1 MRKVRRSVFG
11 SLTMALAITLATSPL
26 SLAAPVKVA
35 QGQVEGTEESGMW
48 VFRGIPFAAPP
59 VGPLRWREP
68 QPAASWSGIRKADQ
82 FGPACAQGRIEADGR
97 LGAGISEDC
106 LYLNVWTP
114 AKSGEKLPVLVWI
127 YGGGF
132 AGGRT
137 SEALF
142 DGAALARKGVVYVS
156 VAYRVGVM
164 GFLAH
169 PELSAENRR
178 THGVAASGNYGLL
191 DMIASLEWIRKN
203 IAAFGGDPGK
213 VTIWGESAGAMAV
226 SMLTVSP
233 QAKGLFHGAISDSGG
248 SFGAVRTPTAPG
260 ENLPPLA
267 IAEQGGLTLAGKLGT
282 ASLEALRAKG
292 TGEVMTQARGVAGV
306 GWPVLDRW
314 VIPDDQYVLYSKGM
328 YHDTPI
334 LVGINSDEGASFSR
348 TTDRTQFEAD
358 TRVRFGPMAERIL
371 KAYPPDAAGSI
382 KQAARDVMRE
392 ASFGWHTWVW
402 AKLQNERGGSPAYV
416 YYMDQRPPYPA
427 DSRNADVAGVP
438 HGAELPYVFQKLE
451 LTPLPWTD
459 ADRRIS
465 DAMATYWTNFA
476 KTGNPNSAGLPRWP
490 AFTAKDPQRMVFKGT
505 AQAMPYDNPAQ
516 LEAMDVYFEWRR
528 TAEGQEFGKHGG
540 NTNSAPLGL
549 R

>member
-1 MRKVRRSVFG
+1 MRNCHR
-11 SLTMALAITLATSPL
+11 LLITAVLL
-26 SLAAPVKVA
+26 CAAWQVQAAQLRVA
-35 QGQVEGTEESGMW
+35 QGELAGTEESGMR

-59 VGPLRWREP
+59 VGALRWREP
-68 QPAASWSGIRKADQ
+68 QPAASWSGVRKADQ
-82 FGPACAQGRIEADGR
+82 FGPACAQGQVAPDGS
-97 LGAGISEDC
+97 LGTGISEDC

-114 AKSGEKLPVLVWI
+114 AQRADEKLPVLVWI

-137 SEALF
+137 SDPLF

-164 GFLAH
+164 GFFAH
-169 PELSAENRR
+169 PELSAENRQL
-178 THGVAASGNYGLL
+178 HGVAASGNYGLL
-191 DMIASLEWIRKN
+191 DLVAGLRWIRQN
-203 IAAFGGDPGK
+203 IAAFGGDPDK
-213 VTIWGESAGAMAV
+213 VTIWGESAGAIAV
-226 SMLTVSP
+226 SQLAVAP

-248 SFGAVRTPTAPG
+248 SFGPTRTPTAPG
-260 ENLPPLA
+260 ENVPPLA
-267 IAEQGGLTLAGKLGT
+267 IAEQAGVTLAGKLGAGT
-282 ASLEALRAKG
+282 LAALRAKSA
-292 TGEVMTQARGVAGV
+292 GEVMTQARGIGGI
-306 GWPVLDRW
+306 GWPILDRW
-314 VIPDDQYVLYSKGM
+314 VIPDDQHVLYEKGA

-348 TTDRTQFEAD
+348 TTDRAQYEAD
-358 TRVRFGPMAERIL
+358 TRSRFGPHADNML
-371 KAYPPDAAGSI
+371 KAYPPDANGSI

-402 AKLQNERGGSPAYV
+402 AKLQNARGGSPAYV

-438 HGAELPYVFQKLE
+438 HGAELAYVFKKLE

-459 ADRRIS
+459 ADRRIA

-476 KTGNPNSAGLPRWP
+476 KTGNPNGGGLAQWP
-490 AFTAKDPQRMVFKGT
+490 AFTNQNPQRMVFKGT
-505 AQAMPYDNPAQ
+505 PQAQRYDNLAQ
-516 LEAMDVYFEWRR
+516 LAAMDAYFAWRR
-528 TAEGQEFGKHGG
+528 TAEGRKFGENGG
-540 NTNSAPLGL
+540 PTNAAPLGL